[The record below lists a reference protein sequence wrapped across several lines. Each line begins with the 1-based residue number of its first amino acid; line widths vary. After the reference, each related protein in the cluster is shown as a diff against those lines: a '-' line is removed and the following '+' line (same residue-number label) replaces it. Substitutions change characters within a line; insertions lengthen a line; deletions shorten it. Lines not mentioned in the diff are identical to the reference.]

1 MCLHLCLLWEH
12 ICGAYIALEFLFCLW
27 VLAWILMPLSHKR
40 CYAILKDIT
49 ELLELDSSI
58 RLIEA
63 RGQQLSLNRSISRNF
78 FTFLSPSARC
88 RSFRVELEWV
98 PGPARRPGSEEKL
111 AENKPSLRYYPD
123 SNLRKTRELF
133 VRLDRAQMNV
143 GYTMLEYRSKILRA
157 R

>member
-12 ICGAYIALEFLFCLW
+12 ICGAYVALEFLFCHW

-78 FTFLSPSARC
+78 FTFLSSSARC
-88 RSFRVELEWV
+88 RSFRVELERV
-98 PGPARRPGSEEKL
+98 PGTARRPGPEEKL
-111 AENKPSLRYYPD
+111 VVNKPNTPDVRDRYHWKFLT
-123 SNLRKTRELF
+123 SNSTSMYVLAIVCCQHIHQSWSRC
-133 VRLDRAQMNV
+133 
-143 GYTMLEYRSKILRA
+143 
-157 R
+157 